1 MRIEKCYICSVSIFP
16 GHGSVFVRNDAKHF
30 RFCSSKCTRL
40 FKAKKNP
47 RKLRWTKA
55 SRIAHGKEMTN
66 DSVLEFEQR
75 RNIPTRYNRDL
86 MVETIQAMKRVDEI
100 KKARQQRF
108 FDRRMAKAAANKRR
122 DVENE
127 LMTHVDSI
135 SDPKI
140 RAFIKEKKAAKL
152 AERRARQDASGPKKV
167 GIWAK
172 KAAESEDSE
181 EDEEM
186 EVAAPLKEKIKAKTT
201 AAQKSAKLTKKA
213 IKK

>member
-1 MRIEKCYICSVSIFP
+1 MRIEKCYFCSVTIFP
-16 GHGSVFVRNDAKHF
+16 GHGTVFVRNDSKHF
-30 RFCSSKCTRL
+30 RFCSSKCTKL

-47 RKLRWTKA
+47 RKLKWTKA
-55 SRIAHGKEMTN
+55 SRMAHGKEMTN

-86 MVETIQAMKRVDEI
+86 MVETMQAMKRIDEI
-100 KKARQQRF
+100 KKVRQQRF
-108 FDRRMAKAAANKRR
+108 FDRRMAKAEAKKRT

-140 RAFIKEKKAAKL
+140 KAFIRAKKTAKL
-152 AERRARQDASGPKKV
+152 AAKRERQERSGPKKTGV
-167 GIWAK
+167 WAK
-172 KAAESEDSE
+172 DAQMESSSE
-181 EDEEM
+181 EEEV
-186 EVAAPLKEKIKAKTT
+186 VAAPVLAKIKAKTAT
-201 AAQKSAKLTKKA
+201 AKITKKT